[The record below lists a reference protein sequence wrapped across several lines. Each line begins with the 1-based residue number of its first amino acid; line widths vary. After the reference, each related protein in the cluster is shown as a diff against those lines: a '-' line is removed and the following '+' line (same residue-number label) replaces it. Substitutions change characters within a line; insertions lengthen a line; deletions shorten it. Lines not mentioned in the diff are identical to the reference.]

1 MAAAGWDDDG
11 VRTQR
16 WYLIKNGIFQT
27 YQTTRDQA
35 HLIGEKES
43 RGCSQADSYDGVPF
57 QRMPNVILEPGQ
69 KPMSLDDLIA
79 GVDDGVTG
87 AGVTRSTSRPPP
99 PRGSGRV
106 SSPTED
112 LTLDAAANCFPVR
125 RHSIAGVHRSA
136 SAFDFLCP
144 GGVHVG
150 VLLAVQAFN
159 QVRGQLGPVLL
170 CWS

>member
-27 YQTTRDQA
+27 YQTIRDQS

-79 GVDDGVTG
+79 GVDDGVLVDG
-87 AGVTRSTSRPPP
+87 
-99 PRGSGRV
+99 RGSYSIDQQRYNFQFGG
-106 SSPTED
+106 
-112 LTLDAAANCFPVR
+112 DAFWEIKHGKKGNM
-125 RHSIAGVHRSA
+125 IADVAYQARTP
-136 SAFDFLCP
+136 DFWQSCDGL
-144 GGVHVG
+144 
-150 VLLAVQAFN
+150 
-159 QVRGQLGPVLL
+159 
-170 CWS
+170 

>member
-35 HLIGEKES
+35 HPIGEKES

-79 GVDDGVTG
+79 GVDDGVLVDG
-87 AGVTRSTSRPPP
+87 
-99 PRGSGRV
+99 RGSY
-106 SSPTED
+106 
-112 LTLDAAANCFPVR
+112 
-125 RHSIAGVHRSA
+125 SIDQSA
-136 SAFDFLCP
+136 SASSWVRTRFVTDGRSHSRCDRE
-144 GGVHVG
+144 
-150 VLLAVQAFN
+150 LLPSQTS
-159 QVRGQLGPVLL
+159 QHRRRPPQRIGEPSSSLPPVLL

>member
-35 HLIGEKES
+35 HLIAEKES

-136 SAFDFLCP
+136 SASRHRACLPCSSAGLRSSRWFLRSWRTCSTSRCAP
-144 GGVHVG
+144 
-150 VLLAVQAFN
+150 
-159 QVRGQLGPVLL
+159 
-170 CWS
+170 

>member
-79 GVDDGVTG
+79 GVDDGVL
-87 AGVTRSTSRPPP
+87 VDR
-99 PRGSGRV
+99 RGSY
-106 SSPTED
+106 
-112 LTLDAAANCFPVR
+112 
-125 RHSIAGVHRSA
+125 SIDQSA
-136 SAFDFLCP
+136 SASSWVRTRFVTDGRSHSRCGRELLP
-144 GGVHVG
+144 SQTSQHRRRPSLDGRRSHLGVKFC
-150 VLLAVQAFN
+150 AAS
-159 QVRGQLGPVLL
+159 RCAP
-170 CWS
+170 

>member
-1 MAAAGWDDDG
+1 MTA
-11 VRTQR
+11 
-16 WYLIKNGIFQT
+16 
-27 YQTTRDQA
+27 
-35 HLIGEKES
+35 
-43 RGCSQADSYDGVPF
+43 CS
-57 QRMPNVILEPGQ
+57 L
-69 KPMSLDDLIA
+69 
-79 GVDDGVTG
+79 TG

-112 LTLDAAANCFPVR
+112 LTLDAAANCFPVS

-159 QVRGQLGPVLL
+159 QVRGQLGPVAFRQAECFFEQTFGVLSHGSKSTRTVGAL
-170 CWS
+170 QAHAD